1 MSHTSYQE
9 WKEWVRKN
17 QSLMQHP
24 ANFEARFVLEV
35 LSSVSE
41 ITPSILYPQYEF
53 IDRQNKTRRID
64 FVVLD
69 ESRGLGLAIELDGL
83 SKLEEKDTHST
94 NYAKFDDLLARQN
107 DLLSST
113 KGKIFML
120 FRFSN
125 KRWLSMPQEVAKQI
139 SEELCQELKAYQ
151 EMLKHNRFADEVA
164 RSLAETQAE
173 RGSLLKRL
181 KELEQKLA
189 QETKNPSSS
198 SDSSQGEK
206 RRLLQELAQKEKAL
220 TRALALQEQAKAELD
235 ETRKKLE
242 QERRSRM
249 IEQQQRA
256 EADALRDKDIADLKK
271 RMDEVQSAQKVQ
283 RNSTSSSSSNSHK
296 SGFTKL
302 ICVSLVF
309 AIIGG
314 VYVWRL
320 GHQEKSS
327 PTVVE
332 KEISTIAPQVDR
344 LVLSPENASD
354 HIGERATVCGTLV
367 EINPLGD
374 MNFLNFDRPFPN
386 NIFTCGIDDTDAS
399 QFMGINKLI
408 GKKIC
413 VTGVLRKYGSKTG
426 MKLSKRTQL
435 ED

>member
-1 MSHTSYQE
+1 MNHTSYQE
-9 WKEWVRKN
+9 WKEGVRKN

-235 ETRKKLE
+235 ETRK
-242 QERRSRM
+242 
-249 IEQQQRA
+249 
-256 EADALRDKDIADLKK
+256 
-271 RMDEVQSAQKVQ
+271 
-283 RNSTSSSSSNSHK
+283 N
-296 SGFTKL
+296 
-302 ICVSLVF
+302 
-309 AIIGG
+309 
-314 VYVWRL
+314 
-320 GHQEKSS
+320 
-327 PTVVE
+327 
-332 KEISTIAPQVDR
+332 
-344 LVLSPENASD
+344 
-354 HIGERATVCGTLV
+354 
-367 EINPLGD
+367 
-374 MNFLNFDRPFPN
+374 
-386 NIFTCGIDDTDAS
+386 
-399 QFMGINKLI
+399 
-408 GKKIC
+408 
-413 VTGVLRKYGSKTG
+413 
-426 MKLSKRTQL
+426 
-435 ED
+435 